1 MGESGY
7 GVGGRY
13 GGPDAV
19 GVDGPDAAGDSNE
32 RKGNLDMMLVLKF
45 ILILCAL
52 VFSGLI
58 LYMLMSGDMKA
69 VQEACGGLW
78 VLLLVRVLTS
88 MIVGGILM
96 LDSWLFRNTCMGFL
110 GPVSTVAFFLFYFLV
125 FSIAEISIIPQAMI
139 GNNVCTNT
147 LSDNSPTGTPLL
159 GVLGW
164 INLGIDWCFVVLMG
178 IVLLMDRCRAG
189 GSDSGDLHSV

>member
-1 MGESGY
+1 MEDSY
-7 GVGGRY
+7 RVDARY
-13 GGPDAV
+13 GGQDDG
-19 GVDGPDAAGDSNE
+19 GVDTAGDSSE

-78 VLLLVRVLTS
+78 GLLLVRVLTS
-88 MIVGGILM
+88 MVVGGILM
-96 LDSWLFRNTCMGFL
+96 LDSWLYGNSCMGFV
-110 GPVSTVAFFLFYFLV
+110 GPVSTVAFFLLYFLV

-178 IVLLMDRCRAG
+178 IVLLMDRCR
-189 GSDSGDLHSV
+189 GSSGNDGDIRHV

>member
-1 MGESGY
+1 MEEYPYRVDARHGGQDD
-7 GVGGRY
+7 GV
-13 GGPDAV
+13 
-19 GVDGPDAAGDSNE
+19 VDTAGDSSE

-78 VLLLVRVLTS
+78 GLLLVRVSTS
-88 MIVGGILM
+88 MIVGGFLM
-96 LDSWLFRNTCMGFL
+96 LDSWLYGNSCMGFV
-110 GPVSTVAFFLFYFLV
+110 GPVSTVAFFLLYFLV

-139 GNNVCTNT
+139 GNSVCTNT

-178 IVLLMDRCRAG
+178 IVLLMDRCR
-189 GSDSGDLHSV
+189 GSSSGNDGDIRHV